1 MFWFPLATGGISNA
15 EDFKSNKCNKLKKV
29 LLFFFVV
36 RRINAKIEN
45 FFFAGW
51 QEEGNTTTQRDK
63 SRSIYG
69 PTACGANPECF
80 RRKYA
85 SNLFLFERNVNIY

>member
-1 MFWFPLATGGISNA
+1 MFWFPLTTGGISNA

-45 FFFAGW
+45 FFSQAGRRREILRRSGTSLVPFMVL
-51 QEEGNTTTQRDK
+51 QRVVRTQNVLGENMQV
-63 SRSIYG
+63 IYSYLR
-69 PTACGANPECF
+69 EM
-80 RRKYA
+80 
-85 SNLFLFERNVNIY
+85 